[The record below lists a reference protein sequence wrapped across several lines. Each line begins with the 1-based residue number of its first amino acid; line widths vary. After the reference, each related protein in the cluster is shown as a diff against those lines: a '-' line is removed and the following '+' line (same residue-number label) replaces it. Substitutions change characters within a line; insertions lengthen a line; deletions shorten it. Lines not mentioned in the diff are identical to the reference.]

1 MKRTTTKRVI
11 IAAAALTL
19 GAGLVSNPVG
29 PAAAAGSCGPSAGET
44 VCLSVPDGPLAGDV
58 TVSATRSG
66 SKASGTM
73 EFYLD
78 GAYLNFEYQRPYSF
92 VWPTGKEVDGDH
104 TLTVRLH
111 LGATMGAMVS
121 QQVTLDN
128 GNLTAADIPRSPADY
143 ESLFQPQ
150 GGQWIAGV
158 GNLGAEKPD
167 ELALESYIEST
178 SPTVFLD
185 LGEVHE
191 YGTWAT
197 TLDHYGRASF
207 DARYGVG
214 DKWGRMAA
222 YTLATPGNHQRY
234 YYDVFQDYWHER
246 PFWSTEVV
254 NGIRVYDITSE
265 CGHLG
270 GCGAKAPQAKW
281 LAAQLAA
288 NTEPC
293 VLAMWHRPMVS
304 MDSKRSGPTMATAW
318 SMLANAGGDLV
329 VNADTRDMEESLPM
343 DASLA
348 TGRAGSHMVELVSG
362 AGAARWVT
370 SGSSSPK
377 IAWRLYKVPG
387 AVWVQQATDP
397 DTGASRW
404 RGSSATRPGGCSG
417 RAPWAVRNEL
427 PHPAV

>member
-1 MKRTTTKRVI
+1 MTRTTTKR
-11 IAAAALTL
+11 AAVLTAALTL
-19 GAGLVSNPVG
+19 GAGLAAI
-29 PAAAAGSCGPSAGET
+29 PASSASAVDSCGPSAGET
-44 VCLSVPDGPLAGDV
+44 VCLSVPDGPLTGDV

-66 SKASGTM
+66 KKAAGTM

-92 VWPTGKEVDGDH
+92 TWPTGKEVDGVH
-104 TLTVRLH
+104 TLTARLH
-111 LGATMGAMVS
+111 VGSNMGAMVS
-121 QQVTLDN
+121 EQVTLLN

-143 ESLFQPQ
+143 ETLFQPQ

-158 GNLGAEKPD
+158 GNLGAEKPE
-167 ELALESYIEST
+167 ELGLESYVEST
-178 SPTVFLD
+178 SPSVFLD

-207 DARYGVG
+207 DAVDGVG
-214 DKWGRMAA
+214 DKWGRMAS

-234 YYDVFQDYWHER
+234 YYTEFADYWHER

-254 NGIRVYDITSE
+254 NGIRVYDLTSE

-270 GCGAKAPQAKW
+270 GCGPKAKQGKW
-281 LAAQLAA
+281 LTAQLAA
-288 NTEPC
+288 NAEPC
-293 VLAMWHRPMVS
+293 VLAFWHRPMVS
-304 MDSKRSGPTMATAW
+304 MDAKRSGTTMATAW

-348 TGRAGSHMVELVSG
+348 TGQPGSHMVELVSG

-370 SGSSSPK
+370 SNTSSPK
-377 IAWRLYKVPG
+377 MAWRLYQVPG
-387 AVWVQQATDP
+387 AVWVRQATDP
-397 DTGASRW
+397 DTGAQSMAWEFRDSSGTVL
-404 RGSSATRPGGCSG
+404 RSGSVGC
-417 RAPWAVRNEL
+417 
-427 PHPAV
+427 